1 MTDLTQYRLSLVL
14 AIAGALTVLVHTVET
29 VRLNHFHQIKLPRF
43 VQSAPD
49 VREWPVHQYLPI
61 G

>member
-1 MTDLTQYRLSLVL
+1 MTDLTPYRLSLLVAL
-14 AIAGALTVLVHTVET
+14 VGVLTVIAHTWNLDRVGRVNSPTFE
-29 VRLNHFHQIKLPRF
+29 R
-43 VQSAPD
+43 SAPD

>member
-1 MTDLTQYRLSLVL
+1 MTDLTQYRLSLIL
-14 AIAGALTVLVHTVET
+14 AIAGALTVLVHTVDT
-29 VRLNHFHQIKLPRF
+29 LGLAHFHHINLPRF